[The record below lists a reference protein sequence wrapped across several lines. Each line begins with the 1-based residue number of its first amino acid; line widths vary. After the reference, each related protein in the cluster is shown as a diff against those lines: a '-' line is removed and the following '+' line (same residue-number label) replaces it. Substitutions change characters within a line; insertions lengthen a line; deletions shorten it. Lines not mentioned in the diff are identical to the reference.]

1 MPTTVLSNKKNSSL
15 VIHVAGANSGN
26 IVVAGNSSTTNVGTS
41 AVCVAV
47 GNEVLTGAYITQAVF
62 GMDPS
67 ATIQIFRGA
76 NLVACYDSTGQH
88 EYAGA
93 GMPLTVNQAANVSV
107 VISGSANAFITFEMQ
122 KVGTFISEY
131 LQN

>member
-1 MPTTVLSNKKNSSL
+1 MATTITSNKKNTSL
-15 VIHVAGANSGN
+15 VIHVSAANSGN
-26 IVVAGNSSTTNVGTS
+26 IIVSGNSSTTNVNGTS
-41 AVCVAV
+41 TCVAV
-47 GNEVLTGAYITQAVF
+47 GDEVLTGAYITQAVY

-76 NLVACYDSTGQH
+76 SLVACYDSTGQH

-107 VISGSANAFITFEMQ
+107 VITGSANAFITFEMQ
-122 KVGTFISEY
+122 KVGTFTSEY